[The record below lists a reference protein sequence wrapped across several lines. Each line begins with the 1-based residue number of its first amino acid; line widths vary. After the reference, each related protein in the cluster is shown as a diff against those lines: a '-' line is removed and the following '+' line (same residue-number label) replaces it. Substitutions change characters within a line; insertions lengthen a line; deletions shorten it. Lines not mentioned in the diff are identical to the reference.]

1 MIHLSSLGLV
11 LILCGWAAMLDTEAV
26 QASAPNLYLSTLVLS
41 YLMLVT
47 TIKDVIV
54 QLVVLIQFRIRM
66 QRTSL
71 AFHL

>member
-26 QASAPNLYLSTLVLS
+26 QAQAPKLYLSTLLLT

-47 TIKDVIV
+47 IIKDIV
-54 QLVVLIQFRIRM
+54 V
-66 QRTSL
+66 
-71 AFHL
+71 